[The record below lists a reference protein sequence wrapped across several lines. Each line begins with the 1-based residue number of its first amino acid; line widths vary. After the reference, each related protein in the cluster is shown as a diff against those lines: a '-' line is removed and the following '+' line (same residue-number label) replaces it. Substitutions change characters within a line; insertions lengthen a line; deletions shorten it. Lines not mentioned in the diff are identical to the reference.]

1 MQDPDKSSYFT
12 AAALIV
18 LMALVVSQFLIAGR
32 QQEHHDT
39 LMQNIAAVKS
49 ELAATQEAQKQKE
62 SETPPVVDQLKAVLG
77 SQDAIGAKIDDE
89 KNEIRQLREDMQ
101 KQAETLSNLQQ
112 NYDRMA
118 LSHEQP
124 TAAQRTAAEQ
134 FYKKYLDPDMTKV
147 VSRQVPAGLYKNSL
161 QGFKMTKWIYFRAE
175 GNTAT
180 LVGMGEAYLNIK
192 PEDLNAPNYGVYYQG
207 RLGTM
212 IVVNFQTK
220 DDPVFAQCRK
230 SFDKGFAPEKLLAV
244 FGHGVAEQIMHDGF
258 YDEAIL
264 NVDQLVSCSLGDNP

>member
-1 MQDPDKSSYFT
+1 MQDPNKGSYFT

-49 ELAATQEAQKQKE
+49 ELETAQTAQQKKEA
-62 SETPPVVDQLKAVLG
+62 ETSPVVDQLKAVQG
-77 SQDAIGAKIDDE
+77 SQEAIGAKIDDE

-101 KQAETLSNLQQ
+101 RQAETLSTLQQ

-147 VSRQVPAGLYKNSL
+147 VSRQVPAGTYKNSL
-161 QGFKMTKWIYFRAE
+161 QGFKMTKWIYFRGE
-175 GNTAT
+175 GTTAT
-180 LVGMGEAYLNIK
+180 LVGMGEVYLNIK
-192 PEDLNAPNYGVYYQG
+192 PEDLNTPGYGVYNQG

-220 DDPVFAQCRK
+220 DDPVFASCRQ
-230 SFDKGFAPEKLLAV
+230 SFDKGFPTEKLLTV
-244 FGHGVAEQIMHDGF
+244 FGQGATEQIMHDGF

-264 NVDQLVSCSLGDNP
+264 NVDQLANCSLSDNP